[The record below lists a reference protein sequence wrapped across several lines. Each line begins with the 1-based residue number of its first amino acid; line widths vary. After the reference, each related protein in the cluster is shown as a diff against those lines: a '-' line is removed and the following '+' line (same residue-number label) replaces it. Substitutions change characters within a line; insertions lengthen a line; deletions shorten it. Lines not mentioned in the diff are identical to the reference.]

1 MSFEVYH
8 KNIEERERKDQE
20 VLELKEQMSKMQQ
33 DYKSYDDLV
42 KEVFGKVQQVR
53 REDERR
59 QEKEDE
65 RGRVLYDM
73 LDKELPGW
81 NKRYRE
87 LLGIV
92 PRSLTKEEQ
101 EKVEQMLEWM
111 RTHPNTDNTEDA
123 D

>member
-20 VLELKEQMSKMQQ
+20 GLELKEQMSKMQQ

-42 KEVFGKVQQVR
+42 KEVFEKVQQVR

-81 NKRYRE
+81 NK
-87 LLGIV
+87 
-92 PRSLTKEEQ
+92 
-101 EKVEQMLEWM
+101 
-111 RTHPNTDNTEDA
+111 
-123 D
+123 